1 MTDRIIGCPHQEG
14 IDDHGQW
21 CSVCEFR
28 KGRDRFTGERVR

>member
-14 IDDHGQW
+14 IDDHGRW

-28 KGRDRFTGERVR
+28 KGRVRSRLKRVP